1 VAADMIV
8 VDTDILIDAA
18 HSVEDAV
25 NCLQQIEEKSVL
37 AISVVTSMEMII
49 GCRNKKELTLLDQFF
64 QRFEVLSLDN
74 RISDTATELLKTY
87 RLSHG
92 LLIADAL
99 IAATAIINGT
109 QLISKNQKDYRF
121 IEQLD
126 LLEYPLSLV

>member
-1 VAADMIV
+1 MIV

-18 HSVEDAV
+18 HSIEDAV
-25 NCLQQIEEKSVL
+25 NCLQQIEEKSLL

-64 QRFEVLSLDN
+64 QRFEILSLDN
-74 RISDTATELLKTY
+74 PISDTATELLKTY

-99 IAATAIINGT
+99 IAATAIVNGI

-126 LLEYPLSLV
+126 LLEYPPLLV

>member
-1 VAADMIV
+1 MIV

-25 NCLQQIEEKSVL
+25 NCLQQIEDKSLL

-49 GCRNKKELTLLDQFF
+49 GCRNKKELTLLENFF
-64 QRFEVLSLDN
+64 QRFEILSLDN

-99 IAATAIINGT
+99 IAATAIVNGN

-126 LLEYPLSLV
+126 LLEYPPSI

>member
-1 VAADMIV
+1 MEADMIV

-49 GCRNKKELTLLDQFF
+49 GCRNKKELTLLDHFF
-64 QRFEVLSLDN
+64 QRFEILSLEN
-74 RISDTATELLKTY
+74 QISDTATELLKTY

-99 IAATAIINGT
+99 IAATAIVKGT

-126 LLEYPLSLV
+126 LLEYPPSLV

>member
-1 VAADMIV
+1 MIV

>member
-1 VAADMIV
+1 MII

-49 GCRNKKELTLLDQFF
+49 GCRNKKELTLLDHFF
-64 QRFEVLSLDN
+64 QRFEILSLEN
-74 RISDTATELLKTY
+74 QISDTATELLKTY

-99 IAATAIINGT
+99 IAATAIVKGT

-126 LLEYPLSLV
+126 LLEYPPSLV

>member
-1 VAADMIV
+1 MIV

-25 NCLQQIEEKSVL
+25 NCLQQIEDKSLL

-49 GCRNKKELTLLDQFF
+49 GCRNKKELTLLENFF
-64 QRFEVLSLDN
+64 QRFEILSLDN

-99 IAATAIINGT
+99 IAATAIVNGN

>member
-1 VAADMIV
+1 MII

-18 HSVEDAV
+18 HFIEDAV
-25 NCLQQIEEKSVL
+25 NCLQQIEEKSLL

-49 GCRNKKELTLLDQFF
+49 GCRNKKELTLLDHFF
-64 QRFEVLSLDN
+64 QRFEILGLDN
-74 RISDTATELLKTY
+74 QISDTATVLLKTY

-99 IAATAIINGT
+99 IAATAIVTNT

-121 IEQLD
+121 IDELD
-126 LLEYPLSLV
+126 LLEYPWDK